1 MIRSV
6 LVVGMLAAIIVV
18 AGLVIVL
25 NEKIGGCQDAM
36 DARGKARD
44 ERLDLRIRMQD
55 PSPHPR
61 IYLTIKGYNL
71 QKFFFLF
78 FSQYHYN
85 KNRN

>member
-6 LVVGMLAAIIVV
+6 LAAIIVV

-55 PSPHPR
+55 PSPHPPH
-61 IYLTIKGYNL
+61 LFDDQGL
-71 QKFFFLF
+71 QFTKVLLFVF
-78 FSQYHYN
+78 FSISLQ
-85 KNRN
+85 